1 MINIKN
7 SQEINQLM
15 QPCNFKIQSITN
27 LYIII
32 VRNQSADAALQCN
45 INRDN
50 THRQIEG
57 WSVDAAP
64 FAKELAEIYST
75 PTPNT
80 VAKGEKDHIDCV
92 FIIIYNGR
100 ELVCIHIYELAGPCR
115 VQIGVYL

>member
-1 MINIKN
+1 VNGDIVLNNARSITMINIKN

-32 VRNQSADAALQCN
+32 VRNQSA
-45 INRDN
+45 
-50 THRQIEG
+50 
-57 WSVDAAP
+57 DAAP

-115 VQIGVYL
+115 VQIGLYL